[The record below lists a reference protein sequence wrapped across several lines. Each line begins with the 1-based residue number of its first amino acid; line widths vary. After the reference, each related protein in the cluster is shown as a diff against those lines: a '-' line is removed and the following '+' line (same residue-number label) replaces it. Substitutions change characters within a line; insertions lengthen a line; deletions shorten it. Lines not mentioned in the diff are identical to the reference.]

1 MASPG
6 GEDKTTKVSNQM
18 TGLTGATG
26 ATSATGLID
35 MTYVVDLTGVT
46 GVTGVA
52 GATSLTSLI
61 DMTYVTSATSLTS
74 LTGVADIKE
83 TSKDTP
89 SSWLIALIEEQKKKE
104 DEKDIWKNSEYKD
117 IAKLQSNNVGIV
129 GEQLV
134 YTLCNKT
141 GIEASIDGVKTKQKG
156 GGAGDGIIN
165 GKTVEIKTAIQGNTS
180 KTFQHELGETP
191 WKADYMI
198 FLDISPEHYYMTIFE
213 NFTEEHYK
221 SGNKCVACFPTKS
234 ITWRKK
240 QGAFKLDTT
249 VAINQDN
256 IKKGISIKIT
266 DDIDKQDINA
276 FVMSIIK

>member
-18 TGLTGATG
+18 IGMTG

-35 MTYVVDLTGVT
+35 MTYVVDLTGAT
-46 GVTGVA
+46 GT
-52 GATSLTSLI
+52 
-61 DMTYVTSATSLTS
+61 TSLTS
-74 LTGVADIKE
+74 LTNLIDMTSATSVAGTTSVADIKE

-134 YTLCNKT
+134 YTLCNKA
-141 GIEASIDGVKTKQKG
+141 GIDASIDGVKTKQKG

-180 KTFQHELGETP
+180 KSFQHELGETP

>member
-1 MASPG
+1 
-6 GEDKTTKVSNQM
+6 M
-18 TGLTGATG
+18 TGVTGL
-26 ATSATGLID
+26 TSATGLID
-35 MTYVVDLTGVT
+35 MTYVVDLTGTTNAV
-46 GVTGVA
+46 
-52 GATSLTSLI
+52 GATSLTSL
-61 DMTYVTSATSLTS
+61 TSLTS
-74 LTGVADIKE
+74 VTGLIDMTCMTSVTGVTDIKE

-89 SSWLIALIEEQKKKE
+89 SSWLVALIEEQKKKE

-134 YTLCNKT
+134 YTLCNKA

-180 KTFQHELGETP
+180 KSFQHELGETP

-198 FLDISPEHYYMTIFE
+198 FLDISPDHYYMTIFE

-221 SGNKCVACFPTKS
+221 SGEKCSPYFPTKS

-240 QGAFKLDTT
+240 KGAFKLDTT

-266 DDIDKQDINA
+266 DNIDKRDINT

>member
-18 TGLTGATG
+18 IGMTG
-26 ATSATGLID
+26 ATSATGATGLID
-35 MTYVVDLTGVT
+35 MTYVVDLTGAT
-46 GVTGVA
+46 GT
-52 GATSLTSLI
+52 
-61 DMTYVTSATSLTS
+61 TSLTS
-74 LTGVADIKE
+74 LTNLIDMTSATSVAGATSVADIKE

-134 YTLCNKT
+134 YTLCNKA
-141 GIEASIDGVKTKQKG
+141 GIDASIDGVKTKQKG

-180 KTFQHELGETP
+180 KSFQHELGETP